1 MSLVPDP
8 TYISWSRSDHDV
20 YHWIG
25 IEADRLG
32 MTRQGFMR
40 FLLRAVCRAHGGDTS
55 LLQGYMGMTMT
66 LTTNTLPMTDI
77 KDDEDNSDAVD
88 YWTTSL
94 E

>member
-1 MSLVPDP
+1 
-8 TYISWSRSDHDV
+8 
-20 YHWIG
+20 
-25 IEADRLG
+25 
-32 MTRQGFMR
+32 
-40 FLLRAVCRAHGGDTS
+40 
-55 LLQGYMGMTMT
+55 MGMTMT